1 MSGSRDSSQA
11 HRCAL
16 SRHERDAGAAADE
29 GGGMRQP
36 EGSAAFAAA
45 ARARADHRM
54 PAHASRPCVDLLHA
68 YRDVAV
74 RDLAWLLLS
83 PSLLD
88 ARYFGPRLAHML
100 AQSQQRQQT
109 LAWLTRLDADP
120 RALHVALDARPQSR
134 LGLYAEQLL
143 GFFLQH
149 GPATRL
155 IAANRP
161 VRVDG
166 HTLGECDFLF
176 EDDGAR
182 AWHWELTVK
191 CYLDAGGPPG
201 SLARYVG
208 PNLADRFDRKL
219 TRLLT
224 HQLTLSQH
232 PQIAALAAD
241 GHWQAAM
248 IVRGWLFR
256 RWDPSDVGDSDPVSV
271 NHTPRGNVAPGP
283 IAPDHLQGWWTCAAQ
298 WPVFD
303 APAWTIVPRLGWM
316 APLRLSAD
324 DPRVYRDSTAV
335 LVRCIDY
342 WRDRPDQPL
351 MVAALDDV
359 PVSQGVGN
367 PAGELCELARGFIV
381 PDDWPKRAAAYTTIP

>member
-1 MSGSRDSSQA
+1 MPGSRDSSQA
-11 HRCAL
+11 HSRAL
-16 SRHERDAGAAADE
+16 SRHDHVPGAAADE
-29 GGGMRQP
+29 GGGMRHSDGP
-36 EGSAAFAAA
+36 AAFAAA
-45 ARARADHRM
+45 ARECGGHRM
-54 PAHASRPCVDLLHA
+54 PACARSPCVDLLHA

-88 ARYFGPRLAHML
+88 ARYFGPRAAPVLV
-100 AQSQQRQQT
+100 QPRQRQQA
-109 LAWLTRLDADP
+109 LAWLARLDANP
-120 RALHVALDARPQSR
+120 RALYAALDARPQSR

-182 AWHWELTVK
+182 TWHWELTVK

-224 HQLTLSQH
+224 HQLALSQH
-232 PQIAALAAD
+232 PQIASLAAS

-248 IVRGWLFR
+248 VVRGWLFR
-256 RWDPSDVGDSDPVSV
+256 RWAPSGVGDSDNVSV
-271 NHTPRGNVAPGP
+271 NRAPRGDAAPVP
-283 IAPDHLQGWWTCAAQ
+283 IAPDHLRGWWTCAAQ

-303 APAWTIVPRLGWM
+303 APAWTIVPRLRWM
-316 APLRLSAD
+316 APLRLSAN
-324 DPRVYRDSTAV
+324 DPRVYRDSIAV
-335 LVRCIDY
+335 LMRCIDY

-351 MVAALDDV
+351 MVAALADV
-359 PVSQGVGN
+359 HVGQDVGN
-367 PAGELCELARGFIV
+367 PAGEWCELARGFIV

>member
-1 MSGSRDSSQA
+1 MSGSCDSSQA
-11 HRCAL
+11 HRRAL
-16 SRHERDAGAAADE
+16 SRQDRDAGVAADE
-29 GGGMRQP
+29 GGSVRQSD
-36 EGSAAFAAA
+36 GLAAFAAA
-45 ARARADHRM
+45 ARGCVDLRM
-54 PAHASRPCVDLLHA
+54 PAHASRLCVDLLHA

-88 ARYFGPRLAHML
+88 ARYFGPRLAHVL
-100 AQSQQRQQT
+100 AQPRQRQQA
-109 LAWLTRLDADP
+109 LAWLARLDADP
-120 RALHVALDARPQSR
+120 RALHAALDARPQSR

-143 GFFLQH
+143 GFFLQY

-176 EDDGAR
+176 VDDDAR

-191 CYLDAGGPPG
+191 CYLDVGGPPG

-241 GHWQAAM
+241 GRWQAAM
-248 IVRGWLFR
+248 VVCGWLFR
-256 RWDPSDVGDSDPVSV
+256 RWDSSGVGDSDNVSV
-271 NHTPRGNVAPGP
+271 NCAPRGDAAPGSV
-283 IAPDHLQGWWTCAAQ
+283 APDHLQGWWTCAAQ

-303 APAWTIVPRLGWM
+303 APAWTIVPRLRWM

-342 WRDRPDQPL
+342 WRDRPNQPL
-351 MVAALDDV
+351 MVAALADV
-359 PVSQGVGN
+359 RVNPDVGN
-367 PAGELCELARGFIV
+367 PAGEWCELARGFIV
-381 PDDWPKRAAAYTTIP
+381 PDDWPKRAAAYTTVP